1 MRQLGMVMVVVAA
14 LSGGFILGGATVNS
28 ARAQAKLTEEKS
40 SVSIPKAWERV
51 VAAPSSHL
59 LVMEASDG
67 TIRRV
72 NTVVSGSI
80 SAYVYARD

>member
-1 MRQLGMVMVVVAA
+1 MIMVVVAA
-14 LSGGFILGGATVNS
+14 LSGGFILGGATVDS
-28 ARAQAKLTEEKS
+28 ARDQAKLTEERS
-40 SVSIPKAWERV
+40 SVSIPKAWGKVV
-51 VAAPSSHL
+51 VAPSPHL

-72 NTVVSGSI
+72 NTVVQGSI